1 MNTEGSYECDCPP
14 GYDGDGWTC
23 DDIDECNVTNHNCSN
38 YANCINDIGSYRC
51 NCLSVISFPS
61 LHCSFCEEPP

>member
-23 DDIDECNVTNHNCSN
+23 DDIDECNATNHNCSN

-51 NCLSVISFPS
+51 NCLSGF
-61 LHCSFCEEPP
+61 HGNG